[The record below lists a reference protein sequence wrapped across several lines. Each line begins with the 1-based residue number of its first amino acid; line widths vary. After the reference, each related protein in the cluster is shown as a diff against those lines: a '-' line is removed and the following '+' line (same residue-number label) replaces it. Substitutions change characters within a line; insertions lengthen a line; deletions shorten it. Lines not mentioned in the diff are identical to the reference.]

1 MNIIPS
7 SLNVF
12 NTNVGLK
19 TDFAVKYGKY
29 ASKYSHLDPLG
40 NQKFDTTWPILAGI
54 ISIIAT
60 VVTFISSNPKKN
72 PNIIYDSSDSSDT
85 QEKIPE
91 RTPRQKFLQ
100 KLWWLLFIV
109 SITFFI
115 YAAFLY
121 FKEYKPQYNS
131 WLKDLP
137 DEAKPSLGTIS
148 FIDSIQSSPYQK
160 TY

>member
-7 SLNVF
+7 S
-12 NTNVGLK
+12 LK
-19 TDFAVKYGKY
+19 TDFAVKYGNY

-54 ISIIAT
+54 ISIFAT

-72 PNIIYDSSDSSDT
+72 PNIIYDSSNTRD
-85 QEKIPE
+85 KIPE

-109 SITFFI
+109 SIAFFI
-115 YAAFLY
+115 YAAVLY
-121 FKEYKPQYNS
+121 FNKYKPQYNS
-131 WLKDLP
+131 WIKELP
-137 DEAKPSLGTIS
+137 NEAKPSLGTIS
-148 FIDSIQSSPYQK
+148 FIDSIQSSPYQR